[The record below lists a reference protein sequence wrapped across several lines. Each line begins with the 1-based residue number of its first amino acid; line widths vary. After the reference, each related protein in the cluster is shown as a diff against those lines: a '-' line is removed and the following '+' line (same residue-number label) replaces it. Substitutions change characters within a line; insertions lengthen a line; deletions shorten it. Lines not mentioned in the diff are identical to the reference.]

1 MFFDMLGQAVERA
14 RRQKFLL
21 AVLFLD
27 LDGFK
32 QANDTYGHAYGDLVL
47 TESAVRIQ
55 GALRSSD
62 TVARVGGDEF
72 AVILE
77 ALVEPLEMEKL
88 AARLRKALAE
98 PYVFGGN
105 QATITASI
113 GLAVFPE
120 DGEDADVLVNSAD
133 QNMYKAK
140 QALYASR

>member
-1 MFFDMLGQAVERA
+1 
-14 RRQKFLL
+14 
-21 AVLFLD
+21 
-27 LDGFK
+27 
-32 QANDTYGHAYGDLVL
+32 
-47 TESAVRIQ
+47 
-55 GALRSSD
+55 
-62 TVARVGGDEF
+62 
-72 AVILE
+72 
-77 ALVEPLEMEKL
+77 MEKL

-98 PYVFGGN
+98 PYVFGDK